1 MSTEKK
7 TREKSTN
14 LGQNKTITEVRSEV
28 KNIIREVK
36 SGNKQKKRN
45 EGSIIK
51 KVKHTNRN

>member
-36 SGNKQKKRN
+36 SGNKQKKVMK
-45 EGSIIK
+45 EA
-51 KVKHTNRN
+51 